1 MLIFSLKLS
10 IFQKRKNTMNHCEQ
24 VLEEIPENTIS
35 DEELENFVSRFD
47 VMTIVT
53 TKAGCGGCF

>member
-1 MLIFSLKLS
+1 
-10 IFQKRKNTMNHCEQ
+10 MNHCEQ